1 MKLISD
7 IEDTTTDEEIA
18 GGPFG
23 LGRDELRKRQRLT
36 GKLQIKDD
44 EEKKGE
50 NLLSMASE

>member
-1 MKLISD
+1 MKAISD

-23 LGRDELRKRQRLT
+23 PGRDELRKRRRLT

-44 EEKKGE
+44 VGEKGE
-50 NLLSMASE
+50 NSLSMASE